1 MLMNLDEIFK
11 DTGLIA
17 KRLKN
22 YEFRLEQIQMA
33 EAVEKSI
40 TSGRHLI
47 VEAGTGVG
55 KSLAYLIPFIKWSEG
70 NNKKVVI
77 STYTKTL
84 QEQLIKKDLPF
95 LQGILGL
102 NFRFALCLGGQ
113 NYLCLRRL
121 NQSFRYNLFE
131 QMREIDE
138 ITRISKWQEKTEPGL
153 RSDLDFQV
161 SESTWGKICRES
173 DLCLGKKCL
182 YRKDCF
188 YNKARLRQYRS
199 HILVTNHHLYFANL
213 ISGGEVLP
221 NFDAVVFDEAHTLE
235 DVATNYLGIGLSNF
249 KLKYF
254 LDSIFNPQSGKG
266 LLGRLRNLN
275 RKRAEDI
282 EKKLNEARIAAQ
294 SFFSGIISKF
304 GEDSKVLRIRT
315 KDFIFNYLKEPLL
328 GLTSIL
334 AEFLDD
340 AKKEEQRLEIKSFV
354 SRGKE
359 INSDLEAIINMS
371 LNGYVYWIEILNRLG
386 RPKYSLCAAPIDIS
400 VEFKNKVL
408 DKIKPIIF
416 TSATLSTNGNFE
428 FKKRGLGIEEAD
440 ELLLGSPFDYG
451 ENALLYIPESM
462 PDPSIEFESYQ
473 KEAIAEIK
481 RTLSIMN
488 GRTFVLFTSFKMMDA
503 TYDALKDDLQDLNI
517 LRQGDAPRYKLL
529 ERFKRQDGCVF
540 LGTNTF
546 WQGVD
551 VPGRALECVIISKL
565 PFAVPDEP
573 IIEAKMELL
582 RSQNK
587 APFIHYQIP
596 QAIIMLRQGFGRL
609 IRTKN
614 DIGMVAILDP
624 RIKSRFYGKS
634 FLDALP
640 VCQETSRLEQVQ
652 RFFFEKRNRQIIEK
666 RESLIPHYQETI
678 GDIIENLLLEKKKSL
693 RRKAICK
700 LREFDAGEIFE
711 LVQNKFN
718 SNTKTKQRSRL
729 IWCLGELK
737 IKSAIGLLMDCLRNN
752 KPNTRRVACS
762 ALGKIQ
768 ALEAVEPLIKV
779 LNDPHPQVR
788 QYAIKS
794 LGRIGDI
801 KAVSY
806 IEGILTDSGEKEYNH
821 KAASIAIRN
830 IRKRI

>member
-1 MLMNLDEIFK
+1 MNLEEIFK

-17 KRLKN
+17 RHLKD
-22 YEFRLEQIQMA
+22 YEFRPQQIQMA
-33 EAVEKSI
+33 EAVEKAI

-47 VEAGTGVG
+47 MEAGTGVG
-55 KSLAYLIPFIKWSEG
+55 KSLAYLVPFIKWSTKF
-70 NNKKVVI
+70 NKKVVI

-84 QEQLIKKDLPF
+84 QEQLIKKDLPNLF
-95 LQGILGL
+95 GILGL

-121 NQSFRYNLFE
+121 ESSFGDNLFE
-131 QMREIDE
+131 LDREIKE
-138 ITRISKWQEKTEPGL
+138 MARISKWQKDTETGL
-153 RSDLDFQV
+153 RSDLDFKV
-161 SESTWGKICRES
+161 SESTWSKICRES

-188 YNKARLRQYRS
+188 YNKARLVQYKS
-199 HILVTNHHLYFANL
+199 QILVTNHHLYFANMV
-213 ISGGEVLP
+213 SGGKVLP

-235 DVATNYLGIGLSNF
+235 DVATNYLGIEISNF

-266 LLGRLRNLN
+266 FLVRLRNLN
-275 RKRAEDI
+275 RKRAQDL
-282 EKKLNEARIAAQ
+282 EKKLDELSLAAQ
-294 SFFSGIISKF
+294 SFFSGLISKF
-304 GEDSKVLRIRT
+304 GADSKDLRIRT
-315 KDFIFNYLKEPLL
+315 KNFIFNYLKEPLS
-328 GLTSIL
+328 GLASML
-334 AEFLDD
+334 VEFLDD
-340 AKKEEQRLEIKSFV
+340 ARKEEERIEIESFV

-359 INSDLEAIINMS
+359 LSFGLEAIINMS
-371 LNGYVYWIEILNRLG
+371 LNGYVYWIEILNRPR

-400 VEFKNKVL
+400 GEFKDKVL
-408 DKIKPIIF
+408 DKVKPIIF

-428 FKKRGLGIEEAD
+428 FKKRGLGIEDAD

-451 ENALLYIPESM
+451 KNVLLYIPESL

-473 KEAIAEIK
+473 KEVIAEIK
-481 RTLSIMN
+481 SILSLMG
-488 GRTFVLFTSFKMMDA
+488 GRSFVLFTSFKMMDA
-503 TYDALKDDLQDLNI
+503 TYDALKVSLRGLNI
-517 LRQGDAPRYKLL
+517 LRQGDVPRYKLL
-529 ERFKRQDGCVF
+529 GRFKRQDKSVL

-565 PFAVPDEP
+565 PFAVPDDP
-573 IIEAKMELL
+573 LIEAKMELL

-587 APFIHYQIP
+587 DPFIHYQVP

-609 IRTKN
+609 IRTKT
-614 DIGMVAILDP
+614 DTGVVAILDP
-624 RIKSRFYGKS
+624 RIKTRFYGKS

-640 VCQETSRLEQVQ
+640 VCQQTSKSEQVQ
-652 RFFFEKRNRQIIEK
+652 KFLFEKRGGL
-666 RESLIPHYQETI
+666 SHFHGTI
-678 GDIIENLLLEKKKSL
+678 DDVIENLLLEKKKSK
-693 RRKAICK
+693 RREAICK
-700 LREFDAGEIFE
+700 LREFDEGETFE
-711 LVQNKFN
+711 VLQNKFN
-718 SNTKTKQRSRL
+718 SNTKTKQRARI

-737 IKSAIGLLMDCLRNN
+737 IESAIDFLMGCLSDN
-752 KPNTRRVACS
+752 KPNIRRVACS

-768 ALEAVEPLIKV
+768 ALKAKESLVKV
-779 LNDPHPQVR
+779 LTDPHPQVR
-788 QYAIKS
+788 QYAIKA
-794 LGRIGDI
+794 LGKVGDI

-806 IEGILTDSGEKEYNH
+806 IERILTNPEEKEYNH